1 MGVNDEDALNSLL
14 AYYRDR
20 VNDIDNERT
29 EWLEKLEEV
38 KIKVTE

>member
-1 MGVNDEDALNSLL
+1 MGINDEDDLNSLL

-20 VNDIDNERT
+20 VNDIDKERV

-38 KIKVTE
+38 KHKAD